1 MTKQKGLFLAYVLS
15 PDGGFKGDMFI
26 FPIDDFAKIVRM
38 SDKSGNGNYRVC
50 ISRQS
55 DDDLRWFV
63 RRQPKFNVIDKETT
77 VDVTSHY
84 RNFRCLEPLP
94 RESP

>member
-77 VDVTSHY
+77 VDVTSQY